1 MMLMKIMPK
10 IGLTH
15 QIKKMLAKLPRTP
28 MYVSLSIFLEEELLV
43 KASIILNAVIEIQN
57 KELYQVAFC
66 FELNPFN
73 TAYELI
79 QPPNVVSSPTA
90 KKKHAERRI
99 TDFVGI

>member
-1 MMLMKIMPK
+1 MILIIIIPK

-15 QIKKMLAKLPRTP
+15 QIKKMLTKLPTTP
-28 MYVSLSIFLEEELLV
+28 IYVNFSIFFEEELLV

-79 QPPNVVSSPTA
+79 QPPNVVSNPTA

-99 TDFVGI
+99 TDFRGI